1 MNRTPRT
8 SRFHIRPARRSD
20 AAAIC
25 RNNLALARESEG
37 LSLGQKTARRGAARV
52 LSDRSKG
59 FYVVAEAGGRVIG
72 QLFVTR
78 EWSDWHA
85 AGYWWIQSVY
95 VRPAYRRAGVFAAL
109 LAEVR
114 RLARKNGS
122 VRSLRLYVH
131 EKNRPAR
138 AAYASLGFQA
148 TRYRILETEI

>member
-1 MNRTPRT
+1 M
-8 SRFHIRPARRSD
+8 
-20 AAAIC
+20 
-25 RNNLALARESEG
+25 SEG
-37 LSLGQKTARRGAARV
+37 LSLGRTAARRGAARA
-52 LSDRSKG
+52 LSDRRKG
-59 FYVVAEAGGRVIG
+59 FYLLAEAAGRVVG

-85 AGYWWIQSVY
+85 AEYWWIQSVY

-109 LAEVR
+109 LSEVR
-114 RLARKNGS
+114 RLARKDGS

-148 TRYRILETEI
+148 TRYRILETEIGCIE